1 MAKQRIRKKTKRKT
15 QKKTRSNS
23 KSKTQR
29 KTYRLRNKSKKKY
42 RKRGGARTEHTKKK
56 TALTVFDRTKKLPK
70 FLQYKI
76 LNSSHPSVATGMYN
90 NSRQR
95 QELNR
100 RIAQLRRFGQ
110 GVRNRIFQRYVDR
123 TANLPKFLQHKI
135 LNSSHPSVATGMY
148 NGPQRQGLNRR
159 TAQLRRLGQGVRN
172 RMTTQVALPGIPVGT
187 LIRAAEILDIEPVN
201 TLDDA
206 QKKEVR
212 RLYARLYTNHVDGY
226 SDESIFGT
234 GPFNSK
240 TAAAHVGTHAQ
251 RKQQRQALL
260 ATGNIN
266 DMKINGESLP
276 LPLRILR
283 KNRMWNTPLSER
295 YPRRADGTI
304 DETNDIFWP
313 RNRREFDLYMKNI
326 PNLDEIVI
334 YGW

>member
-29 KTYRLRNKSKKKY
+29 KTYRLRNKSKRKY
-42 RKRGGARTEHTKKK
+42 RKRGGAKTEHTKKK
-56 TALTVFDRTKKLPK
+56 TAPTVLERTANLPRD
-70 FLQYKI
+70 LQHNI
-76 LNSSHPSVATGMYN
+76 LNSSHPSVATGMYTD
-90 NSRQR
+90 S
-95 QELNR
+95 
-100 RIAQLRRFGQ
+100 
-110 GVRNRIFQRYVDR
+110 
-123 TANLPKFLQHKI
+123 
-135 LNSSHPSVATGMY
+135 
-148 NGPQRQGLNRR
+148 PQRQGLNRR

-226 SDESIFGT
+226 SDASIFGT

-251 RKQQRQALL
+251 RKQLRQALL

-313 RNRREFDLYMKNI
+313 RNRREFYLYMKNI
-326 PNLDEIVI
+326 PNLDEIVT

>member
-29 KTYRLRNKSKKKY
+29 KTYRLRNKSKRKY
-42 RKRGGARTEHTKKK
+42 RKRGGAKTEHTKKK
-56 TALTVFDRTKKLPK
+56 TAPTVLERTANLPRD
-70 FLQYKI
+70 LQHNI
-76 LNSSHPSVATGMYN
+76 LNSSHPSVATGMYTD
-90 NSRQR
+90 S
-95 QELNR
+95 
-100 RIAQLRRFGQ
+100 
-110 GVRNRIFQRYVDR
+110 
-123 TANLPKFLQHKI
+123 
-135 LNSSHPSVATGMY
+135 
-148 NGPQRQGLNRR
+148 PQRQGLNRR

-226 SDESIFGT
+226 SDASIFGT

-251 RKQQRQALL
+251 RKQLRQALL

-326 PNLDEIVI
+326 PNLDEIVT

>member
-1 MAKQRIRKKTKRKT
+1 MTKQRIRKKTKRKT

-23 KSKTQR
+23 KRKTQR
-29 KTYRLRNKSKKKY
+29 KTYKLRNKSKRKY
-42 RKRGGARTEHTKKK
+42 RKRGGAKTEHTKKK
-56 TALTVFDRTKKLPK
+56 TVPTVF
-70 FLQYKI
+70 
-76 LNSSHPSVATGMYN
+76 
-90 NSRQR
+90 
-95 QELNR
+95 
-100 RIAQLRRFGQ
+100 
-110 GVRNRIFQRYVDR
+110 DR
-123 TANLPKFLQHKI
+123 TANLPRDLQHKI

-148 NGPQRQGLNRR
+148 TDSPQRQGLNRR
-159 TAQLRRLGQGVRN
+159 IAQLRRLEQGVRN

-187 LIRAAEILDIEPVN
+187 LIRAAEIKEIEAIN

-226 SDESIFGT
+226 SDEEIFGT

-260 ATGNIN
+260 AAGNIN

-283 KNRMWNTPLSER
+283 KNRMWNTPLSDR

-326 PNLDEIVI
+326 PNLDEIVT